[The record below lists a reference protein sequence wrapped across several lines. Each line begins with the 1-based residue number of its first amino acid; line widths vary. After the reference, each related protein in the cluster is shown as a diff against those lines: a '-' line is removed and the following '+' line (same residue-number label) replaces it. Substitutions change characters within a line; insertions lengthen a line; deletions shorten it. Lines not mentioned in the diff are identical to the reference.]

1 MEHLNFNR
9 NYNQKLFGNYLT
21 TFRRLESVTEKG
33 LKIEDEVE
41 LQFNHIPIATATIK
55 EMETIDLDDI
65 FNETP
70 IHLRMLMTMDIG
82 TFFARA
88 YDTIRHMCG
97 NKVVIIL
104 LEVNKLYRNN

>member
-9 NYNQKLFGNYLT
+9 NYNQKLFCNCLT
-21 TFRRLESVTEKG
+21 TFRSLESVTEKG

-82 TFFARA
+82 TFFARS